1 MDCVTACPHD
11 NAGVLLKVPF
21 MELQSEASR
30 SVVGRWIERPD
41 LAALLLVLECG
52 ALVNAALMTEP
63 LVAWIGSWQPLPWRA
78 ATVALIT
85 LLAMVAV
92 AVPALV
98 AARVGAWV
106 RREAFVHR
114 LARMAFDLLPIGA
127 GMWLVHFGFHLVT
140 GWSSALPPLQRAARD
155 GAALDL
161 GEPAW
166 AANCC
171 AQVPQW
177 LLPVML
183 CVLGLA
189 LLISLQ
195 LAWNRASRVDASG
208 AQRSSRVL
216 VRWLPDALVALSWW
230 ALAAWIVLQPMQMR
244 GLLS

>member
-1 MDCVTACPHD
+1 
-11 NAGVLLKVPF
+11 
-21 MELQSEASR
+21 
-30 SVVGRWIERPD
+30 
-41 LAALLLVLECG
+41 
-52 ALVNAALMTEP
+52 
-63 LVAWIGSWQPLPWRA
+63 
-78 ATVALIT
+78 VALIT

-98 AARVGAWV
+98 AARVGAWM

-155 GAALDL
+155 GVALDL

-189 LLISLQ
+189 LLVSLQ
-195 LAWNRASRVDASG
+195 LEWNRAARVEASG
-208 AQRSSRVL
+208 VQRSGRVL
-216 VRWLPDALVALSWW
+216 VRWLPDALVALGWW